1 MPISVGDVTVFE
13 LLIRQQEYNNMNGA
27 ESLVRTMAASGIN
40 VCFANPGTSEMHFVA
55 ALDRLDLIRCVLAL
69 QENVATGAADAYA
82 RMTGEPAATLL
93 HLGPGF
99 GNGLANVHN
108 AKKARAPMV
117 NVVGEHATYHI
128 EYDAPL
134 TSDIQGIVGPV
145 SDFVV
150 TTNTSDE
157 VGNDTAATVAA
168 AKSWPGK
175 IATLILPAN
184 SAWDTTE
191 EVGKPQKPAGP
202 DPVKAEDVAAV
213 AEALKSGKKAVM
225 FVSGAILE
233 EPALTNLGK
242 VKAATGVDLLA
253 QTSNRRIDRG
263 AGRVAV
269 NKLPYPVD
277 HALETLKDYEYVIL
291 LGTREPVSFFA
302 YPNKPSRLSPES
314 SEILNLA
321 GPQQDTIK
329 ALDMLIDLLGAGN
342 AAPELVEA
350 EPAPDVSGLSGKITP
365 EIISQAFRAHMPENC
380 IIVDESI
387 TTGRAFFPDSKAAP
401 PHTWLQNTGGAIGV
415 GLPYG
420 VGAAIACPDRPVM
433 VLQSDG
439 SGMYCNQA
447 LWTMA
452 RENLNVT
459 VLIFSNRAYR
469 ILEGEMK
476 GVGVEKMGHVAENLF
491 GLNKPD
497 IDWVGL
503 AKSMGVDAERVD
515 DASGLSPAIQKGVA
529 LKGPYLIEIVF

>member
-1 MPISVGDVTVFE
+1 
-13 LLIRQQEYNNMNGA
+13 MNGA
-27 ESLVRTMAASGIN
+27 ESLVRTLAESGVE

-108 AKKARAPMV
+108 AKKARVPMV

-145 SDFVV
+145 SDYVV
-150 TTNTSDE
+150 TSNSPDD
-157 VGNDTAATVAA
+157 VGSDTAATVAA
-168 AKSWPGK
+168 ARSWPGK
-175 IATLILPAN
+175 IATMILPAN
-184 SAWDTTE
+184 SAWDETE
-191 EVGKPQKPAGP
+191 KVGEPQQPAGP
-202 DPVKAEDVAAV
+202 DPVIAEEAEAVAA
-213 AEALKSGKKAVM
+213 ALKSGKKAVM
-225 FVSGAILE
+225 FMTGAVLYGEGLE
-233 EPALTNLGK
+233 KAGK

-263 AGRVAV
+263 AGRVPV
-269 NKLPYPVD
+269 GKLPYPVD
-277 HALETLKDYEYVIL
+277 HALEMLKDYEVIIL
-291 LGTREPVSFFA
+291 LGTREPVGFFA
-302 YPNKPSRLSPES
+302 YPNKPSRLAPDGA
-314 SEILNLA
+314 EILNLA
-321 GPQQDTIK
+321 GPNQDTLQ
-329 ALDMLIDLLGAGN
+329 ALDMLIELLDAED
-342 AAPELVEA
+342 AAPERVEA
-350 EPAPDVSGLSGKITP
+350 EPAPDVSGLSGPITP
-365 EIISQAFRAHMPENC
+365 EIISQAFRANMPEDA
-380 IIVDESI
+380 IVVDESI
-387 TTGRAFFPDSKAAP
+387 TTGRAFFPDSRAAP

-415 GLPYG
+415 GLPYA
-420 VGAAIACPDRPVM
+420 VGAAIACPDRRVV

-452 RENLNVT
+452 REGLDVT

-476 GVGVEKMGHVAENLF
+476 GVGVEKMGHVAEGLF

-503 AKSMGVDAERVD
+503 ARSMGVEASRVEDAAD
-515 DASGLSPAIQKGVA
+515 LSSAIAAA
-529 LKGPYLIEIVF
+529 LGRKGPCLIEIVF